1 MVIFTFM
8 AANHTATQATFDKPC
23 DPMEGGMDTGFQPNP
38 DNSISP
44 PPQVAMQVM
53 VEMPLCK
60 SQIARRRDAAGGC

>member
-8 AANHTATQATFDKPC
+8 STNHTATQSTFDKPC

-38 DNSISP
+38 DNSINP

-53 VEMPLCK
+53 VETPLCK
-60 SQIARRRDAAGGC
+60 SRSAHHNAPAGGC